1 VYLYKGATAHTHGR
15 RDTRKQGQSRDTDK
29 LGALRGRLPSVG
41 DMKGGL
47 EQEYKYTNWIQDV
60 RSRWLGWHTQGS
72 ETEIVMQIDS
82 MFPPVLV
89 ARLCAFID
97 QVARWYTAP
106 EEFTSHDASPRY
118 FRLDYI
124 LMSLRPS
131 VQSLD

>member
-1 VYLYKGATAHTHGR
+1 MEDAI
-15 RDTRKQGQSRDTDK
+15 QESRGSLET
-29 LGALRGRLPSVG
+29 LINLVRYAGVFQVWG

-106 EEFTSHDASPRY
+106 EEFSRHDASPRY